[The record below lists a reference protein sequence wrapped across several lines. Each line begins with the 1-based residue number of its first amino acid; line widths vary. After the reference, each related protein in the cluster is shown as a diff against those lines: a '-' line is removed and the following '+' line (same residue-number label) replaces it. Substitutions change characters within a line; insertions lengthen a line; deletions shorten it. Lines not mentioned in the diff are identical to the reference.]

1 MRAIA
6 KAVGFGGTN
15 YATDVM
21 TVQGLLSKVPPNK
34 GGPVPFL
41 VIDGICGPLTIAAI
55 HQFQLVNIGS
65 ADDRVDP
72 GGPTLKALNGYDAGQ
87 GRTSTTP
94 APLAVYDPG
103 RRRQVAP
110 ISTTYVAMPD
120 PKYYVGSAGASQKG
134 VSDDLWSWFVGKLS
148 ALDKALKG
156 SAKQSWGMIIWG
168 EGTGKDS
175 TATQLSKGGTILG
188 FFDYAKFMKIMD
200 LILDVVPE
208 GTSYHKTLKNMHDAC
223 NAKDPEAFAG
233 AIKEGV
239 ATVKEIQALSK
250 TPRPPTPPPI
260 TPARVAF
267 HKAEVGQWYAMDPLG
282 SGNMYIMIE
291 YSDGS
296 KQFLFRSIYGG
307 YDIRDPGD
315 VGWKPVSE

>member
-1 MRAIA
+1 
-6 KAVGFGGTN
+6 
-15 YATDVM
+15 
-21 TVQGLLSKVPPNK
+21 
-34 GGPVPFL
+34 L
-41 VIDGICGPLTIAAI
+41 VIDGICGTLTIAAI
-55 HQFQLVNIGS
+55 HQFQLVNFGS

-87 GRTSTTP
+87 GRTSSTP

-120 PKYYVGSAGASQKG
+120 PKYYVGSSGTSQKG
-134 VSDDLWSWFVGKLS
+134 VSDDLLSWFVGKLS

-175 TATQLSKGGTILG
+175 TAAQLSKGGTILG

-200 LILDVVPE
+200 LILDVIPE
-208 GTSYHKTLKNMHDAC
+208 GTSYHETLKNMHDAC
-223 NAKDPEAFAG
+223 NAKDPEAFAE

-239 ATVKEIQALSK
+239 ATVEEIPKLSK
-250 TPRPPTPPPI
+250 APRPPTP
-260 TPARVAF
+260 VAF
-267 HKAEVGQWYAMDPLG
+267 PKVGVKREWIADDPSGGFYIKVEYA
-282 SGNMYIMIE
+282 
-291 YSDGS
+291 DGS
-296 KQFLFRSIYGG
+296 IRFALWGDDGRIYEVQ
-307 YDIRDPGD
+307 DPGPRD
-315 VGWKPVSE
+315 WDEASGAPDDWLKKETIYRAR